1 MSQTKEATEW
11 TGWCNG
17 IGMMKTSFYNLVIV
31 SPGDPRILKFHVSR
45 RVIMMLFAAFLLS
58 FLVTVAVG
66 YTISRQELSNA
77 EHVRLQVENQ
87 TLEVENKNAAIR
99 NQKLEAQL
107 DDIEKRSERVNT
119 LLKTN

>member
-1 MSQTKEATEW
+1 
-11 TGWCNG
+11 
-17 IGMMKTSFYNLVIV
+17 MMKTSFYNLVIV
-31 SPGDPRILKFHVSR
+31 SPGDPQILKFHVSR
-45 RVIMMLFAAFLLS
+45 RMIMMLFAAFLLS

-66 YTISRQELSNA
+66 YTISRQKLSGE
-77 EHVRLQVENQ
+77 EHLRLQVENQ

-119 LLKTN
+119 LLKSN